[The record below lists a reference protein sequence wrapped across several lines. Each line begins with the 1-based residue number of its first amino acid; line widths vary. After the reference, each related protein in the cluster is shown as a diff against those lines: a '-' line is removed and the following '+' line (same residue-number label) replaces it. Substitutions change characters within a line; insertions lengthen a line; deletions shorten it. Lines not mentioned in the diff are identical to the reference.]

1 MSTHDDT
8 RAGVEARSA
17 APRRSAA
24 VSRHDAALQRYLGA
38 MEHASGGDRDE
49 AWSAPGHF
57 PATAKPAPDAPTPA
71 AVPGESVDET
81 GSGQG
86 RADLVIAG
94 VDGSTHARRA
104 AIWAADEAVQRHAS
118 LRLVYAYSL
127 PIAGYAG
134 YSMAPDNL
142 GALLRGEGGRVLDE
156 IADDIGTQH
165 PGLDVQTQLFQGD
178 AVLALRQASERAR
191 LTVVGSRGTG
201 RVSGVLLGSVAI
213 AITSHGT
220 APVAII
226 PAEGPGWTPGGPVV
240 VGVDGTPTSEAA
252 IRFAFEDAAVR
263 GAELIAVHSW
273 NHPRPALVDVTALD
287 VARADDV
294 ERALLSEELAGW
306 RDKYPDVPV
315 QQNVVRGRATPTLL
329 TFARYAQV
337 LVVGTRGR
345 GGFAGMVL
353 GSTSHALICHALC
366 PVVVVR
372 PDSLD

>member
-1 MSTHDDT
+1 MTEYGI
-8 RAGVEARSA
+8 RPGAGRWSLVEANS
-17 APRRSAA
+17 P
-24 VSRHDAALQRYLGA
+24 VSLSLRGNSGA
-38 MEHASGGDRDE
+38 GCR
-49 AWSAPGHF
+49 
-57 PATAKPAPDAPTPA
+57 
-71 AVPGESVDET
+71 
-81 GSGQG
+81 
-86 RADLVIAG
+86 G
-94 VDGSTHARRA
+94 VMKIRARR
-104 AIWAADEAVQRHAS
+104 
-118 LRLVYAYSL
+118 
-127 PIAGYAG
+127 
-134 YSMAPDNL
+134 
-142 GALLRGEGGRVLDE
+142 
-156 IADDIGTQH
+156 
-165 PGLDVQTQLFQGD
+165 
-178 AVLALRQASERAR
+178 
-191 LTVVGSRGTG
+191 
-201 RVSGVLLGSVAI
+201 
-213 AITSHGT
+213 
-220 APVAII
+220 
-226 PAEGPGWTPGGPVV
+226 
-240 VGVDGTPTSEAA
+240 